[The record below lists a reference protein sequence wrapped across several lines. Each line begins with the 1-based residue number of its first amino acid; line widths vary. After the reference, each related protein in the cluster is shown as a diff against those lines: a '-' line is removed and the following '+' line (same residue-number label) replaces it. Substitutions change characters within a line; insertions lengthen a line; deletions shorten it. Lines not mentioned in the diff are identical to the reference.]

1 MSFVP
6 FCQRTGIA
14 DGWEIEFRP
23 PVTAADL
30 KYKR

>member
-1 MSFVP
+1 MKFGA
-6 FCQRTGIA
+6 QRTGIA
-14 DGWEIEFRP
+14 DGWEIELRP